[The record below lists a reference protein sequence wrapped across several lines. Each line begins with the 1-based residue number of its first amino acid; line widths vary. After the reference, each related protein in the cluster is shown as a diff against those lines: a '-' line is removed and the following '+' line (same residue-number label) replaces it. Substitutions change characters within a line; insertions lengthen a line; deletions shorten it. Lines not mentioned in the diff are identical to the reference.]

1 MKKNIKNILTNLTS
15 HPGIYKFEDKNS
27 KIIYIGKAL
36 NLRKRILSYFNK
48 SSLSIKT
55 TKLVENI
62 TNIQT
67 IITKN
72 EEEALLLENT
82 LIKEYKPKYNILLRD
97 DKSYPYIL
105 INSSHK
111 YPSIKFFRGQ
121 RKNLKGYFFGPYTQV
136 NHVRY
141 MLNLVQKIFK
151 IRSCE
156 DTYFSNRKKPCLQ
169 YQIDRCDAPCV
180 KKISSSS
187 YDRLVKNSLMFLQ
200 GKNDS
205 LIKSYTKDMIE
216 LSSKK
221 EYEEASEIRDKIS
234 AIRSL
239 TKSQA
244 IVNSQK
250 NIDIITISSSEDFH
264 CIDVF
269 MVRDYINLGN
279 KTFEFKNTNP
289 QINIIESFVNQYYFD
304 NPPPEKILV
313 PSQVINLL
321 SLKNVLSK
329 KYNIKTILIYPTRKP
344 YKDWFKLCQLNT
356 DDRLKLTLS
365 VKLKSNIF
373 NCINKDMQNKKP
385 IQNAIC
391 FDVSHLSGSNTQGSA
406 VWFSTKGPDKKMYR
420 RYNIDNI
427 KNSDDYAAMK
437 YILYKRLS
445 KLRAENNLPE
455 LLVLD
460 GGKGQITQAKLV
472 LSDLGIHD
480 ILLLSVVK
488 GDKRLTKN
496 DRVLDLDFKDITLS
510 LSNYSLILLQKIR
523 NEAHRFAITGQRNKT
538 LKRQFESKLDSIPGI
553 GKVRKLEL
561 LKYFGGIQGVLK
573 SSVEELTSVPG
584 INLQLADIIYKHLHA
599 E

>member
-1 MKKNIKNILTNLTS
+1 MNINIKNILKNITS
-15 HPGIYKFEDKNS
+15 RPGIYKFEDKNS
-27 KIIYIGKAL
+27 RIIYIGKAL
-36 NLRKRILSYFNK
+36 NLKKRVLSYFTK
-48 SSLSIKT
+48 SSVSIKT
-55 TKLVENI
+55 SKLVENI

-111 YPSIKFFRGQ
+111 YPSIKFFRGH
-121 RKNLKGYFFGPYTQV
+121 RKESKGYFFGPYTQV

-151 IRSCE
+151 IRSCD

-180 KKISSSS
+180 KNISPSS

-205 LIKSYTKDMIE
+205 LIKSYTKEMIE
-216 LSSKK
+216 FSSRKQ
-221 EYEEASEIRDKIS
+221 YEEASEVRDKIS

-239 TKSQA
+239 TNSKT
-244 IVNSQK
+244 IINSQK
-250 NIDIITISSSEDFH
+250 NIDIITISSSDDYH

-279 KTFEFKNTNP
+279 KTFEFKNTDP
-289 QINIIESFVNQYYFD
+289 QNSVIESFVNQYYFD
-304 NPPPEKILV
+304 NSPPEKIIV
-313 PSQVINLL
+313 PSYIINLL
-321 SLKNVLSK
+321 PLKNVLSE
-329 KYNIKTILIYPTRKP
+329 KYNIKTTLIYPIRKP
-344 YKDWFKLCQLNT
+344 FKDWFKLCQINT
-356 DDRLKLTLS
+356 DERLKLTLS
-365 VKLKSNIF
+365 AKLKSNIF
-373 NCINKDMQNKKP
+373 NCINNDLGNNES
-385 IQNAIC
+385 IESAIC
-391 FDVSHLSGSNTQGSA
+391 FDISHLSGSNTQGSA
-406 VWFSTKGPDKKMYR
+406 VWFSNQGPNKKMYR
-420 RYNIDNI
+420 RYNLDSI

-437 YILYKRLS
+437 YVLYKRLS
-445 KLRAENNLPE
+445 KLQSENNLPD
-455 LLVLD
+455 LIVLD
-460 GGKGQITQAKLV
+460 GGKGQITQAKEV
-472 LSDLGIHD
+472 LNNLGIYD

-488 GDKRLTKN
+488 GEKRLTKN
-496 DRVLDLDFKDITLS
+496 DRILDINFKDITLS

-573 SSVEELTSVPG
+573 SSVEELTGVPG
-584 INLQLADIIYKHLHA
+584 INLQLADIIYQHLHI

>member
-1 MKKNIKNILTNLTS
+1 MNQNIKNILRNITS
-15 HPGIYKFEDKNS
+15 RPGIYKFEDKNS

-36 NLRKRILSYFNK
+36 NLKKRVLSYFNK
-48 SSLSIKT
+48 SSASIKT
-55 TKLVENI
+55 SKLVENI

-121 RKNLKGYFFGPYTQV
+121 RKESKGYFFGPYTQV

-151 IRSCE
+151 IRSCD

-180 KKISSSS
+180 KKISPSS
-187 YDRLVKNSLMFLQ
+187 YDQLVKNSLMFLQ

-205 LIKSYTKDMIE
+205 LIKSYTKEMIE
-216 LSSKK
+216 LSSRQQ
-221 EYEEASEIRDKIS
+221 YEEASEIRDKIS

-239 TKSQA
+239 TNSKT
-244 IVNSQK
+244 IINSQK
-250 NIDIITISSSEDFH
+250 NIDIITISSSDDYH

-279 KTFEFKNTNP
+279 KTFEFKNTDTQNSV
-289 QINIIESFVNQYYFD
+289 IESFVNQYYFD
-304 NPPPEKILV
+304 NSPPEKIIV
-313 PSQVINLL
+313 PSYIINILP
-321 SLKNVLSK
+321 LKNVLSK
-329 KYNIKTILIYPTRKP
+329 KYNIKTTLIYPARKP
-344 YKDWFKLCQLNT
+344 FKDWFKLCQINT
-356 DDRLKLTLS
+356 DERLKVTLS
-365 VKLKSNIF
+365 AKLKSNIF
-373 NCINKDMQNKKP
+373 SCINNDLGNNES

-391 FDVSHLSGSNTQGSA
+391 FDISHLSGANTQGSA
-406 VWFSTKGPDKKMYR
+406 IWFSNQGPNKKLYR
-420 RYNIDNI
+420 RYNLDII

-437 YILYKRLS
+437 YVLYKRLS
-445 KLRAENNLPE
+445 KLQSENNLPD
-455 LLVLD
+455 LIVLD
-460 GGKGQITQAKLV
+460 GGKGQITQAKEV
-472 LSDLGIHD
+472 LSNLGIYD

-488 GDKRLTKN
+488 GEKRMTKN
-496 DRVLDLDFKDITLS
+496 DRILDINFKDITLS

-573 SSVEELTSVPG
+573 SSVEELTGVPG
-584 INLQLADIIYKHLHA
+584 INLQLADVIYKHLHT

>member
-1 MKKNIKNILTNLTS
+1 MNINIKNILKNITS
-15 HPGIYKFEDKNS
+15 RPGIYKFEDKNS
-27 KIIYIGKAL
+27 RIIYIGKAL
-36 NLRKRILSYFNK
+36 NLKKRVLSYFTK
-48 SSLSIKT
+48 SSVSIKT
-55 TKLVENI
+55 SKLVENI
-62 TNIQT
+62 TNIRT

-111 YPSIKFFRGQ
+111 YPSIKFFRGH
-121 RKNLKGYFFGPYTQV
+121 RKESKGYFFGPYTQV

-151 IRSCE
+151 IRSCD

-180 KKISSSS
+180 KNISPSS

-205 LIKSYTKDMIE
+205 LIKSYTKEMIE
-216 LSSKK
+216 FSSRKQ
-221 EYEEASEIRDKIS
+221 YEEASEVRDKIS

-239 TKSQA
+239 TNSKT
-244 IVNSQK
+244 IINSQK
-250 NIDIITISSSEDFH
+250 NIDIITISSSDDYH

-279 KTFEFKNTNP
+279 KTFEFKNTDP
-289 QINIIESFVNQYYFD
+289 QNSVIESFVNQYYFD
-304 NPPPEKILV
+304 NSPPEKIIV
-313 PSQVINLL
+313 PSYIINLL
-321 SLKNVLSK
+321 PLKNVLSE
-329 KYNIKTILIYPTRKP
+329 KYNIKTTLIYPIRKP
-344 YKDWFKLCQLNT
+344 FKDWFKLCQINT
-356 DDRLKLTLS
+356 DERLKLTLS
-365 VKLKSNIF
+365 AKLKSNIF
-373 NCINKDMQNKKP
+373 NCINNDLGNNES
-385 IQNAIC
+385 IESAIC
-391 FDVSHLSGSNTQGSA
+391 FDISHLSGSNTQGSA
-406 VWFSTKGPDKKMYR
+406 VWFSNQGPNKKMYR
-420 RYNIDNI
+420 RYNLDSI

-437 YILYKRLS
+437 YVLYKRLS
-445 KLRAENNLPE
+445 KLQSENNLPD
-455 LLVLD
+455 LIVLD
-460 GGKGQITQAKLV
+460 GGKGQITQAKEV
-472 LSDLGIHD
+472 LNNLGIYD

-488 GDKRLTKN
+488 GEKRLTKN
-496 DRVLDLDFKDITLS
+496 DRILDINFKDITLS

-573 SSVEELTSVPG
+573 SSVEELTGVPG
-584 INLQLADIIYKHLHA
+584 INLQLADIIYQHLHI

>member
-72 EEEALLLENT
+72 EEEALLLENS

-373 NCINKDMQNKKP
+373 NCINKDMQNKKL

>member
-373 NCINKDMQNKKP
+373 NCINKDMQNKKL